1 MWEGNLVHW
10 LLELCK
16 GESVK
21 LLNEMDKDGE
31 DSCEQFNTLRLQK
44 IPNHLHKEEQ
54 VTLTTYKTLKDWRIL
69 GKKRKN
75 NLPGDVI
82 KF

>member
-1 MWEGNLVHW
+1 MWESNLVHW

-16 GESVK
+16 GESVN
-21 LLNEMDKDGE
+21 LLNETNKDGE

-44 IPNHLHKEEQ
+44 ILNHFYKEEQ
-54 VTLTTYKTLKDWRIL
+54 VTLTTYKILKDWMFL
-69 GKKRKN
+69 GKKKKII
-75 NLPGDVI
+75 LPGDVF

>member
-1 MWEGNLVHW
+1 MWESNLVHW

-16 GESVK
+16 GESVN
-21 LLNEMDKDGE
+21 LLNETNKDGE

-44 IPNHLHKEEQ
+44 IPNHFYKEQ
-54 VTLTTYKTLKDWRIL
+54 VTLTTYKILKDWMFL
-69 GKKRKN
+69 GKKKKN
-75 NLPGDVI
+75 ILPDDVF